1 MENKSKQ
8 KTIWKVW
15 PGMKS
20 HPWNFKDPKVVENVE
35 LALIY
40 RQVKKICRKCYSK
53 LPPNAAQC
61 RNKKCHCNDLRYAH
75 NCRGAGGSFV
85 FDFYIPDKKTYSLKK
100 VNSN

>member
-20 HPWNFKDPKVVENVE
+20 HPWNFKDQKVVENVE

-40 RQVKKICRKCYSK
+40 RQVKKICRKCNSK
-53 LPPNAAQC
+53 LPPNATKC
-61 RNKKCHCNDLRYAH
+61 RNKKCHCNW
-75 NCRGAGGSFV
+75 
-85 FDFYIPDKKTYSLKK
+85 FYPGYRVGHSKNAAEIGLSCQRHLCL
-100 VNSN
+100 